1 MEAGLGTSLESPGLR
16 DLGHLKETPMDPRAV
31 WLQELDHP
39 TSGFFPAL
47 AARLRE
53 PDGLRVALCEAVEHL
68 TPRVD
73 WEGHL
78 PQMPHGLLGLRAV
91 LRLEPHLS
99 KASFHR
105 LLATQ
110 LHAFAAEGRAPTG
123 HGLLRVSRG
132 SGDRPNMRMALR
144 DHHPALFWGE
154 AMALAEPSVTD
165 FAEIPHRLAND
176 MANVGHKA
184 VVAHHLADLFELL
197 GRPKAAGRC
206 LLGLAG
212 WVGASEP
219 SDFFWHARAR
229 KRLEGA
235 EISLEPAPPK
245 LTLELHVQ
253 AAQELCESG
262 LVAMLDGFTKLMKAG
277 ATEDDLLA
285 ILVLAASEK
294 QLDARRDLEGKTAW
308 NFVYLALLPAL
319 EAPETWL
326 QAAALVN
333 FFPTDDEETRV
344 KGEHPL
350 EEPADPFGAAMDAI
364 LDAEPARAMGLMS
377 LLWRREGDAGALGA
391 LAEAASRNDPATNHS
406 HQALAVA
413 AAVDL
418 VPFLTEPAKACLF
431 EALAKFLANSQ
442 GSDDLGRA
450 ADRALENPVR

>member
-1 MEAGLGTSLESPGLR
+1 
-16 DLGHLKETPMDPRAV
+16 MDPRAV

-39 TSGFFPAL
+39 TPGFFPAL

-53 PDGLRVALCEAVEHL
+53 PDGLRQAVCEAVEHL

-91 LRLEPHLS
+91 LRLEDHLS
-99 KASFHR
+99 KMSFHR

-110 LHAFAAEGRAPTG
+110 LHAFAHEGRAPAG
-123 HGLLRVSRG
+123 QGLLHLGLG
-132 SGDRPNMRMALR
+132 SGNRQNLDMALQSR
-144 DHHPALFWGE
+144 HPAIAWGE
-154 AMALAEPSVTD
+154 AATLAEPSVID
-165 FAEIPHRLAND
+165 FAGLPNRFARD

-197 GRPKAAGRC
+197 ERPLATGRC
-206 LLGLAG
+206 LLGLAAWLG
-212 WVGASEP
+212 VSEP
-219 SDFFWHARAR
+219 SDHFWNARAR
-229 KRLEGA
+229 KRLEEA
-235 EISLEPAPPK
+235 DISLEPAPPK
-245 LTLELHVQ
+245 LAPERHSQ
-253 AAQELCESG
+253 AARELCELG
-262 LVAMLDGFTKLMKAG
+262 LVAMLDCFTNLMKAG

-308 NFVYLALLPAL
+308 NFVYLALLPAQ

-333 FFPTDDEETRV
+333 FFPTDDDETRV
-344 KGEHPL
+344 KAEQPL
-350 EEPADPFGAAMDAI
+350 EEPADPYGAVLDAI

-377 LLWRREGDAGALGA
+377 LLWRKEGDAGALRV

-413 AAVDL
+413 AAADL
-418 VPFLTEPAKACLF
+418 VHFLTEPAKAGLF
-431 EALAKFLANSQ
+431 EVLAKFLANSQ

-450 ADRALENPVR
+450 AVQALGENPVL

>member
-1 MEAGLGTSLESPGLR
+1 MTMNP
-16 DLGHLKETPMDPRAV
+16 

-39 TSGFFPAL
+39 TEGFFPAL

-53 PDGLRVALCEAVEHL
+53 PDGLRGAVCEAVEHL

-91 LRLEPHLS
+91 LRLEDHLT

-110 LHAFAAEGRAPTG
+110 LHAFAHEGRAPAG
-123 HGLLRVSRG
+123 QGLLHLGLG
-132 SGDRPNMRMALR
+132 SGNRQNLDMALQSR
-144 DHHPALFWGE
+144 HPAIAWGE
-154 AMALAEPSVTD
+154 AATLAEPSVID
-165 FAEIPHRLAND
+165 FAGLPNRFAGD

-197 GRPKAAGRC
+197 ERPLASGRS
-206 LLGLAG
+206 LLGLAA
-212 WVGASEP
+212 WIGASEP

-229 KRLEGA
+229 KRLAGA
-235 EISLEPAPPK
+235 DVSLEPAPPK
-245 LTLELHVQ
+245 FSAEHHVQ
-253 AAQELCESG
+253 AARELCESG
-262 LVAMLDGFTKLMKAG
+262 LVAALDGLTSLMGAG

-285 ILVLAASEK
+285 IVVLAASEK

-308 NFVYLALLPAL
+308 NFVYLALLPTQ

-344 KGEHPL
+344 KAEQPL
-350 EEPADPFGAAMDAI
+350 EEPADPYGAVLDAI

-377 LLWRREGDAGALGA
+377 LLWRKEGDAGALRV

-413 AAVDL
+413 AAADL
-418 VPFLTEPAKACLF
+418 VHFLTEPAKARLF
-431 EALAKFLANSQ
+431 QPLAKSVANSQ

-450 ADRALENPVR
+450 ADRALGENPVL